1 MYADRHASPHRLNPV
16 SIALAIAINGAVM
29 GALVFSAPIVEKIAA
44 NGLFILY
51 PAKEPPPPEPIPTP
65 EQRANADPMHAI
77 TVRRHVEVDV
87 TRPDHEIGRASGREG
102 MCYKGETYGVA
113 G

>member
-44 NGLFILY
+44 NGPFILY
-51 PAKEPPPPEPIPTP
+51 PVKEPPTPEPIPTP
-65 EQRANADPMHAI
+65 EPRANAAPMPDQSEARPVGKEGGR
-77 TVRRHVEVDV
+77 TWRHRGPQ
-87 TRPDHEIGRASGREG
+87 TP
-102 MCYKGETYGVA
+102 
-113 G
+113 